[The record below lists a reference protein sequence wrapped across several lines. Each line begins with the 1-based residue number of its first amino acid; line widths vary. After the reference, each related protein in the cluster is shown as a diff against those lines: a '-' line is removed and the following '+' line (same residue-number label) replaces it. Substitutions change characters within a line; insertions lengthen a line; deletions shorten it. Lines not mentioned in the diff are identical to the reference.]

1 MYALLSMMLLSV
13 QFCTGA
19 KVLWDWGIV
28 SVNGE
33 STVSEVLHGVSSG
46 LIESA
51 DGFRLPEQYADSPVS
66 CSIAPAQT
74 GKFQSIPLSIKVQ
87 DAVEFGKYL
96 KFLLQCDS
104 PLPTT
109 SRNAFAI
116 LMKEAGRLQWPEK
129 YNVTQKNNRQK
140 LHNDL
145 IDCLQ

>member
-33 STVSEVLHGVSSG
+33 STVSEVFHGVSSG

-74 GKFQSIPLSIKVQ
+74 VKFQSIPLSIKVQ

-96 KFLLQCDS
+96 KFCSSVTVRYQR
-104 PLPTT
+104 P
-109 SRNAFAI
+109 
-116 LMKEAGRLQWPEK
+116 PEMPS
-129 YNVTQKNNRQK
+129 
-140 LHNDL
+140 LF
-145 IDCLQ
+145 